1 MRSIGGAERALELL
15 CQRAANRV
23 AFGGR
28 LLDKQTVQNWIAD
41 SRMQIDQARL
51 LTLYTAWKMDTVGKK
66 EARQEISMI
75 KVIAA
80 NCFLDVLDRAI
91 QVHGAAGVTNDTPL
105 ARMWAHARTLR
116 IVDGPDEVHKMVI
129 ARREVRRLTA

>member
-1 MRSIGGAERALELL
+1 M
-15 CQRAANRV
+15 
-23 AFGGR
+23 
-28 LLDKQTVQNWIAD
+28 D
-41 SRMQIDQARL
+41 SS
-51 LTLYTAWKMDTVGKK
+51 GKK

-75 KVIAA
+75 KVVAS